1 MTEITLTYR
10 RDRHVWTLE
19 DEGGIPAVTTPGGR
33 RAMPSGRRAAASRR
47 ASRPFQPMPA
57 SSHANSPLEKFATR
71 WLDGLKRDGLLV
83 GINWSGERATGYDA
97 EPDDV
102 RQWLTTP

>member
-1 MTEITLTYR
+1 MPFWSSRSRVETLIAT
-10 RDRHVWTLE
+10 V
-19 DEGGIPAVTTPGGR
+19 PAYAG
-33 RAMPSGRRAAASRR
+33 
-47 ASRPFQPMPA
+47 FQPRELA
-57 SSHANSPLEKFATR
+57 LENFATR